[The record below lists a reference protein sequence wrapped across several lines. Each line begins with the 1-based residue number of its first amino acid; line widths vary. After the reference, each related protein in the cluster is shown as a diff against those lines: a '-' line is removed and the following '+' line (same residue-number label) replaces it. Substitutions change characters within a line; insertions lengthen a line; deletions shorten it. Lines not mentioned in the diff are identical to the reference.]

1 MINFDN
7 YLNTDYNFYLEEI
20 QYRKLQPAAP
30 NTSLRLACQDHLD
43 ADTSEE
49 GKLKLTFTRKLMFE
63 PAGIYELTVSYGA
76 AATIN
81 AQGQKEIDWK
91 NINAADEI
99 RNGNCTLLNNL
110 ISRISLQIGQIT
122 SSSGQ
127 VPVITPPGIARPR
140 Q

>member
-1 MINFDN
+1 
-7 YLNTDYNFYLEEI
+7 
-20 QYRKLQPAAP
+20 
-30 NTSLRLACQDHLD
+30 
-43 ADTSEE
+43 
-49 GKLKLTFTRKLMFE
+49 MFE
-63 PAGIYELTVSYGA
+63 PAGIYELTISYGA

-81 AQGQKEIDWK
+81 AQGLKEIDWK
-91 NINAADEI
+91 NINVADEI

>member
-7 YLNTDYNFYLEEI
+7 YLNTDYTFYLEGI
-20 QYRKLQPAAP
+20 QYRRLQPAAP

-43 ADTSEE
+43 ADTAGA
-49 GKLKLTFTRKLMFE
+49 GKLKLTFTRKLTFE

-76 AATIN
+76 AATIS
-81 AQGQKEIDWK
+81 AQGLTEVDWK
-91 NINAADEI
+91 NINVADEI
-99 RNGNCTLLNNL
+99 RKGNCTLLNNL
-110 ISRISLQIGQIT
+110 ISRTSLQIGQIT

-127 VPVITPPGIARPR
+127 APVITPPGIARPR